1 VIPCFALVRRAL
13 CPSSRQRHSQKRLNV
28 KLRLSSTRR
37 MQAGGGQSIQV
48 SGVQINPNGEQLR
61 AEEADRGGIAGAA
74 RQLIREPV
82 LALAWIIVGE

>member
-1 VIPCFALVRRAL
+1 
-13 CPSSRQRHSQKRLNV
+13 
-28 KLRLSSTRR
+28 
-37 MQAGGGQSIQV
+37 V
-48 SGVQINPNGEQLR
+48 SGVQINPNCEQLR